1 MKINFAIIIPTPKL
15 MIFVTYMTC
24 EGEKVGVSAAAK
36 VKMTIQQAQSKLRY
50 ADGIVPGKLEKMMR
64 WELKQVKAP
73 EYLITSEDIEAQ
85 NAVDDVDMA
94 SDVDVD
100 DVEEPGIKAREGDS
114 QLNDAKADEANAV
127 EGKADAGKAD
137 EAKADEAK
145 ADEAKTDEAKT
156 EEDEDN
162 GNAEESVVQQESV
175 EENVAIEDFA
185 EDIAATTPTGNASQ
199 ADKVRQNS
207 ETTHLFD

>member
-15 MIFVTYMTC
+15 MIFVMYMTC

-85 NAVDDVDMA
+85 NAVDDVDMMA

-114 QLNDAKADEANAV
+114 QLNDAKADEANAD
-127 EGKADAGKAD
+127 EGKADAAKAD

-145 ADEAKTDEAKT
+145 ADEAKAD
-156 EEDEDN
+156 EDEDN
-162 GNAEESVVQQESV
+162 GNAEESVVEQESV
-175 EENVAIEDFA
+175 EKNVAIEDFA

>member
-15 MIFVTYMTC
+15 MIFVMYMTC

-100 DVEEPGIKAREGDS
+100 DVEEPGIKAGEGDS
-114 QLNDAKADEANAV
+114 QLNDAKADEANAD
-127 EGKADAGKAD
+127 EGKADAAKAD

-145 ADEAKTDEAKT
+145 ADE
-156 EEDEDN
+156 DEDN
-162 GNAEESVVQQESV
+162 GNAEESVVEQESV

-185 EDIAATTPTGNASQ
+185 EDIAATTPTGSVSQ